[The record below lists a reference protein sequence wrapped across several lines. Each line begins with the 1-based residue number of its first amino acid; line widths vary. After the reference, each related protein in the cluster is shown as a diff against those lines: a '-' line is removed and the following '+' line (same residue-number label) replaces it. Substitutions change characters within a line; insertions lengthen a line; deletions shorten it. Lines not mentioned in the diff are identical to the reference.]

1 MLRFLFRGLTVDQ
14 KPGRNGFD
22 RLVAEARQP
31 HWYLQ
36 GSVPDTL
43 NGRFAVLATVCAL
56 AIVRVEKGKASEAG
70 SMALTERFIEAM
82 DSEHRE
88 MGLNDPGL
96 GRRVR
101 KLVASLAARVEDW
114 RAAVSEQADW
124 DETVRKSLR
133 GDDAQGDQA
142 LDHCAIALRALWT
155 RLCAVSGEEVI
166 EGRF

>member
-14 KPGRNGFD
+14 SPGRKGFD
-22 RLVAEARQP
+22 RLVSEARGP
-31 HWYLQ
+31 HWYLK
-36 GSVPDTL
+36 GAVPDTI

-56 AIVRVEKGKASEAG
+56 AIVRVEKGKTAELG

-101 KLVASLAARVEDW
+101 KLVGSLARRVDQW
-114 RAAVSEQADW
+114 SAAVAGERDWNETTRDSLGIDGEADP
-124 DETVRKSLR
+124 K
-133 GDDAQGDQA
+133 A
-142 LDHCAIALRALWT
+142 LDHCAVSLRALWS
-155 RLCAVSGEEVI
+155 RLCAVSGEDVI